1 MSNKCK
7 QHSVFSVDVEDGV
20 SLAMRDVF
28 DRVVPQTD
36 RVVRITD
43 QILELLDKHDT
54 KATFFILGQVAE
66 VFPKL
71 VQKIAQEQHEI
82 AVHGY
87 NHLLFHKMSPAH
99 AETEL
104 RTAKRILEDLTGQAV
119 VGHRAPAFSISPQT
133 PWAFDVLCSC
143 GFEYDSSIM
152 PIRSRRYGWPG
163 FPEQPCVITGENGQS
178 IIEAPIKP
186 YKLLNKALP
195 YSGGSYL
202 RLLPFSMIKAG
213 FSKHPNQSIL
223 YIHPY
228 ELDTERYP
236 DYYFQ
241 ALQERPFWTQLK
253 MRSMWVNRASTIHKL
268 DRLLSL
274 FEFTTMRDYL
284 SIYQH
289 SNSLDTYK
297 VKSLLNTEISSD

>member
-1 MSNKCK
+1 MSNKGK

-28 DRVVPQTD
+28 DKVVPQTD
-36 RVVRITD
+36 RVVRTTD
-43 QILELLDKHDT
+43 QILDLLSKHDT
-54 KATFFILGQVAE
+54 KATFFILGQVAK
-66 VFPKL
+66 VFPDL
-71 VQKIAQEQHEI
+71 VRKIAQEQHEI

-87 NHLLFHKMSPAH
+87 NHLLFQKMSPVQA
-99 AETEL
+99 ATEL
-104 RTAKRILEDLTGQAV
+104 RKAKQILEDTVGQAV

-152 PIRSRRYGWPG
+152 PILSRRYGWPG
-163 FPEQPCVITGENGQS
+163 FPEEPCVITGENGQS

-202 RLLPFSMIKAG
+202 RLLPFPMIRAG

-253 MRSMWVNRASTIHKL
+253 MRSMLVNRKNTIHKL
-268 DRLLSL
+268 DQLLSL
-274 FEFTTMRDYL
+274 FEFSTMRDFL
-284 SIYQH
+284 SLYQQN
-289 SNSLDTYK
+289 NSLNTYD
-297 VKSLLNTEISSD
+297 VKNLLT